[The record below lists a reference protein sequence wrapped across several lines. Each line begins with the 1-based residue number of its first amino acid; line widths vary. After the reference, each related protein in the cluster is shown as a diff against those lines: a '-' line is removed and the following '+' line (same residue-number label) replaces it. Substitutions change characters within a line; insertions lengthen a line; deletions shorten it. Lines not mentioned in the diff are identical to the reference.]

1 MMEEKGKIGVFLC
14 NCGKKL
20 AEKIDFS
27 ALAGAARG
35 NPDVAFVT
43 ETELLCQPDGL
54 KLLAEHAKTKGAD
67 RIVIAA
73 CSPRLFEDRFAS
85 AAANAGMNPDMVRV
99 CNIREQCAWLIE
111 DKASATEAARKS
123 VVAGLGRSRLSIPIE
138 EREIE
143 VQKRVLV
150 IGGGVAGIQSAIE
163 IVNFGY
169 DVTLIEK
176 QPELG
181 GLVSALSGFYQ
192 VETGPKDF
200 LTVRL
205 ESMKRSEKIE
215 VLTDSSVSYVNGSL
229 GDFNVRLQTPEGRRT
244 DKFGVIVVATGMEP
258 TYDKELYGVDLGEGF
273 TTQLGFERLLADEEK
288 AKALLARGDDGKRKR
303 VFIIIGMGRED
314 SKLSS
319 ANMLKYALRLRRD
332 FDCEVYV
339 AARHVKVAASE
350 LEQMYTEAREE
361 GVVFFKFL
369 DPSAVSLSAAGG
381 AKVSILDPLLV
392 DENLNEYNVEMKCD
406 LVVLEET
413 YSPDSS
419 HEYLEHVLGAR
430 PGPRGFYQEDNP
442 HLLPIRTSNRGVFVV
457 GSAREPMLIPDVLV
471 DAGAVAGEVH
481 LALSGGSVSVKKE
494 RVHVV
499 KGRCVL
505 CLNCKRVCPHDAIT
519 YGAAA
524 IISETACQACGVCA
538 AVCPNLA
545 ITYANETND
554 IYEVE
559 LESLV

>member
-1 MMEEKGKIGVFLC
+1 MEEQGKTGVFLC

-20 AEKIDFS
+20 AGKIDFS
-27 ALAGAARG
+27 ALAEVARG
-35 NPDVAFVT
+35 KPDVAFVV

-54 KLLAEHAKTKGAD
+54 KLLAEKAKTEGVD
-67 RIVIAA
+67 RIVVAA
-73 CSPRLFEDRFAS
+73 CSPRLYEETFAS
-85 AAANAGMNPDMVRV
+85 AASAGINPNMVRV
-99 CNIREQCAWLIE
+99 CNIREQCAWRID
-111 DKASATEAARKS
+111 DKASATETAKKVLS
-123 VVAGLGRSRLSIPIE
+123 AGLNRARLSVPIE
-138 EREIE
+138 EEEIE
-143 VQKRVLV
+143 VNKKVLV

-176 QPELG
+176 TPELG
-181 GLVSALSGFYQ
+181 GLVSGLSGLYQ
-192 VETGPKDF
+192 TETSPKDF
-200 LTVRL
+200 LGVRL
-205 ESMKRSEKIE
+205 ESIERNEQIE
-215 VLTDSSVSYVNGSL
+215 VLTNSSVYYASGSL
-229 GDFNVRLQTPEGRRT
+229 GDFTVRLETPEGRMT
-244 DKFGVIVVATGMEP
+244 DKFGAVVVATGMEP
-258 TYDKELYGVDLGEGF
+258 KYDRGLYGVDLGERF
-273 TTQLGFERLLADEEK
+273 VTQFGFEQLLADEEK
-288 AKALLARGDDGKRKR
+288 AKAMLARGEDGKRKR
-303 VFIIIGMGRED
+303 AVIVIGMGEED

-319 ANMLKYALRLRRD
+319 ANMLKHALKLRRD

-350 LEQMYTEAREE
+350 LERMYTEAREE

-369 DPSAVSLSAAGG
+369 DPSTISLSAEDG

-392 DENLNEYNVEMKCD
+392 DENLNDYSVEMQCD
-406 LVVLEET
+406 LVILEET
-413 YSPDSS
+413 YSPDGS

-481 LALSGGSVSVKKE
+481 LALSGGRIPVKNE
-494 RVHVV
+494 LVRVI
-499 KGRCVL
+499 KGKCVL
-505 CLNCKRVCPHDAIT
+505 CLNCKRVCPHAAIS

-524 IISETACQACGVCA
+524 IISETACQACGVCV

-545 ITYANETND
+545 ITYANETNE
-554 IYEVE
+554 IYDVE